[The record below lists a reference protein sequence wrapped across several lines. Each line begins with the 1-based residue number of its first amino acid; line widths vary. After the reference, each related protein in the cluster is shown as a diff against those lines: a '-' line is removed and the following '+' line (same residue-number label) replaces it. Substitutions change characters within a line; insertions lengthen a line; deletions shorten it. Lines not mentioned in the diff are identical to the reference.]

1 MLTFCEQTI
10 DIKKSINYYL
20 RSLSLK
26 YKSLEGY
33 MVKSM
38 TSFGR
43 ASNEEGSKHLFS
55 VEMKSV
61 NSRYLDLNIRLPKSL
76 ISLEE
81 EIRKLINKKLSRGK
95 VDVFINQKS
104 YSLEDGIAKLNLNL
118 AQSYLN
124 ALKEIEEN
132 LNVKNDITVT
142 QIARFPDVINI
153 VQEEDSIDEIWNII
167 KPLIEESLNMM
178 NNMRII
184 EGEKLKEDILLKVK
198 EIEDIVISVE
208 KIANSIPTSY
218 KIRLEEKLKDLLD
231 GISIDENRLMQEVAI
246 LADKA
251 TVDEEIIRLKSHFNQ
266 VRKTLEEG
274 GQVGRKLDFII
285 QEINREAN
293 TIASKSNDMDMTNY
307 VINIKNLIEKIRE
320 QSQNIE

>member
-1 MLTFCEQTI
+1 
-10 DIKKSINYYL
+10 
-20 RSLSLK
+20 
-26 YKSLEGY
+26 

-43 ASNEEGSKHLFS
+43 ASNEEGGKHLFS

-61 NSRYLDLNIRLPKSL
+61 NSRYLDLNVRLPKSL

-81 EIRKLINKKLSRGK
+81 EIRKLVNKSLSRGK
-95 VDVFINQKS
+95 VDIFINQKS
-104 YSLEDGIAKLNLNL
+104 YNTEEGVAKLNLNL
-118 AQSYLN
+118 AESYLN
-124 ALKEIEEN
+124 ALKEIEEK
-132 LNVKNDITVT
+132 LKVKSDITVT

-153 VQEEDSIDEIWNII
+153 VQEEDSIEEIWNII
-167 KPLIEESLNMM
+167 KPLMEESLDMM
-178 NNMRII
+178 NNMRIT
-184 EGEKLKEDILLKVK
+184 EGEKLKEDILLKIE
-198 EIEDIVISVE
+198 EIESIVFNIE

-218 KIRLEEKLKDLLD
+218 KLKLEEKLKELLG
-231 GISIDENRLMQEVAI
+231 GIEIDENRLAQEIAI

-266 VRKTLEEG
+266 VRKTLEVG

-285 QEINREAN
+285 QEMNREAN

-320 QSQNIE
+320 QVQNIE